1 MNYRHVYHAG
11 NFADVLKH
19 LIVARCLTHL
29 KAKET
34 PFRVIDTHAGVG
46 LYDLRGEAASKTGE
60 WHDGIGRVLK
70 AEMSATIREL
80 LAPYLDAVKA
90 MQAFKGRDAYP
101 GSPEIA
107 RQLTRA
113 EDRMIFVEKH
123 PQDAKKLAENFN
135 FDGRAKI
142 LELDGYTALK
152 ACVPPKERRGLVLID
167 PPYEERDEFETL
179 VQSFI
184 AAYRKWPT
192 GMYLLWYP
200 VKNFEETKRFLV
212 ELSEAVIPK
221 ILRAELRVK
230 SMSNTGGLAGSGVI
244 IVNPPWRLVDELNT
258 LLPWLDRTLSQDSG
272 HGWNV
277 DWIAGETVAERD

>member
-19 LIVARCLTHL
+19 LILARCLTHL

-212 ELSEAVIPK
+212 ELSEAGIPK

>member
-19 LIVARCLTHL
+19 AILARCLMHL
-29 KAKET
+29 KAKEAA
-34 PFRVIDTHAGVG
+34 FRVIDTHAGIG
-46 LYDLRGEAASKTGE
+46 FYDLRGEAASKTAE
-60 WHDGIGRVLK
+60 WQDGIGRLLA
-70 AEMSATIREL
+70 AELPPDIAEL
-80 LAPYLDAVKA
+80 LAPYLEVVKA
-90 MQAFKGRDAYP
+90 LKAFKGRDFYP
-101 GSPEIA
+101 GSPEIS
-107 RQLTRA
+107 RQMTRA

-123 PQDAKKLAENFN
+123 PQDARKLAESFN

-167 PPYEERDEFETL
+167 PPFEERDEFQVL
-179 VQSFI
+179 LQSFVS
-184 AAYRKWPT
+184 AYRKWPT

-200 VKNFEETKRFLV
+200 VKNREETKRFLV
-212 ELSEAVIPK
+212 GLSEAGIPK

-230 SMSNTGGLAGSGVI
+230 ALFDAGGLAGSGLI
-244 IVNPPWRLVDELNT
+244 IVNPPWRLMEELNT
-258 LLPWLDRTLSQDSG
+258 LLPWLDRLLLQDEG

-277 DWIAGETVAERD
+277 DWIAGEARREIS

>member
-19 LIVARCLTHL
+19 AILARCLTHL
-29 KAKET
+29 KAKEA
-34 PFRVIDTHAGVG
+34 PFRVIDTHAGIG
-46 LYDLRGEAASKTGE
+46 FYDLRGEAASKTGE
-60 WHDGIGRVLK
+60 WQEGIGRIL
-70 AEMSATIREL
+70 AADLPQEMAEL
-80 LAPYLDAVKA
+80 LDPYLQVVKA
-90 MQAFKGRDAYP
+90 LKAFKGRDFYP

-123 PQDAKKLAENFN
+123 PQDARKLADSFN

-152 ACVPPKERRGLVLID
+152 AYVPPKERRGLVLID
-167 PPYEERDEFETL
+167 PPFEERDEFQVL
-179 VQSFI
+179 LQSFV

-200 VKNFEETKRFLV
+200 VKNREETKRFLV
-212 ELSEAVIPK
+212 GLSEAGIPK

-230 SMSNTGGLAGSGVI
+230 ALFDAGGLAGSGLI
-244 IVNPPWRLVDELNT
+244 IVNPPWRLMEELNM
-258 LLPWLDRTLSQDSG
+258 LLPWLDRLLRQDEA

-277 DWIAGETVAERD
+277 DWIAGETRREIS

>member
-212 ELSEAVIPK
+212 ELSEAGIPK

>member
-1 MNYRHVYHAG
+1 MRKCESVN
-11 NFADVLKH
+11 
-19 LIVARCLTHL
+19 
-29 KAKET
+29 
-34 PFRVIDTHAGVG
+34 PGVECACATS
-46 LYDLRGEAASKTGE
+46 LRGEAASKTGE

-212 ELSEAVIPK
+212 ELSEAGIPK

>member
-19 LIVARCLTHL
+19 LILARCLTHL

>member
-1 MNYRHVYHAG
+1 MNYRHSYHAG

-19 LIVARCLTHL
+19 IILARCLTHL
-29 KAKET
+29 KAKDT
-34 PFRVIDTHAGVG
+34 PFRVIDTHAGIG
-46 LYDLRGEAASKTGE
+46 FYDLKGEAASKTGE

-70 AEMSATIREL
+70 AEMPLAIREL
-80 LAPYLDAVKA
+80 LAPFLDAVKA
-90 MQAFKGRDAYP
+90 LQAFKGRDAYP
-101 GSPEIA
+101 GSPELS

-123 PQDAKKLAENFN
+123 PQDARKLAENFN

-152 ACVPPKERRGLVLID
+152 ACVPPKERRGIVLID
-167 PPYEERDEFETL
+167 PPYEERDEFSTM
-179 VQSFI
+179 VQAFA

-212 ELSEAVIPK
+212 DLAEAGIPK

-230 SMSNTGGLAGSGVI
+230 RMSSTGGLSGTGMI
-244 IVNPPWRLVDELNT
+244 IVNPPWRLSDELEK
-258 LLPWLDRTLSQDSG
+258 LMPWLDALLKQDDG

-277 DWIAGETVAERD
+277 DWIAGETLSEGF

>member
-19 LIVARCLTHL
+19 SILARCLTHL

-46 LYDLRGEAASKTGE
+46 VYDLRGEAASKTGE
-60 WHDGIGRVLK
+60 WHDGIGRLLK
-70 AEMSATIREL
+70 AEMPQAIRDV
-80 LAPYLDAVKA
+80 LAPYLDTVKA
-90 MQAFKGRDAYP
+90 LQAFKGRDAYP

-107 RQLTRA
+107 RHLTRS

-123 PQDAKKLAENFN
+123 PQDAKKLTDIFS
-135 FDGRAKI
+135 FDGRAKV

-167 PPYEERDEFETL
+167 PPYEETDEFERL
-179 VQSFI
+179 FEGFVSG
-184 AAYRKWPT
+184 YRKWPT

-200 VKNFEETKRFLV
+200 VKNFEETRRFLHA
-212 ELSEAVIPK
+212 LSDLEIPK

-230 SMSNTGGLAGSGVI
+230 AISKTSGLAGSGMV
-244 IVNPPWRLVDELNT
+244 IVNPPWKLNEELNA
-258 LLPWLDRTLSQDSG
+258 LMPWLDRMLAQDSG

-277 DWIAGETVAERD
+277 DWIAGEAVPEAF

>member
-19 LIVARCLTHL
+19 AILARCLTHL
-29 KAKET
+29 KAKEAA
-34 PFRVIDTHAGVG
+34 FRVIDTHAGIG
-46 LYDLRGEAASKTGE
+46 FYDLRGEAASKTGE
-60 WHDGIGRVLK
+60 WQDGIGRLLT
-70 AEMSATIREL
+70 ADMPPEISEL
-80 LAPYLDAVKA
+80 LDPYLQAVKA
-90 MQAFKGRDAYP
+90 LKAFKGGDFYP

-107 RQLTRA
+107 RQMTRA

-123 PQDAKKLAENFN
+123 PHDARKLAESFS

-152 ACVPPKERRGLVLID
+152 AYVPPKERRGLVLID
-167 PPYEERDEFETL
+167 PPFEERDEFQVL
-179 VQSFI
+179 LQSFI

-200 VKNFEETKRFLV
+200 VKNREETKRFLV
-212 ELSEAVIPK
+212 GLSEAGIPK

-230 SMSNTGGLAGSGVI
+230 ALYDAGGLAGSGMI
-244 IVNPPWRLVDELNT
+244 IVNPPWRLMEELNR
-258 LLPWLDRTLSQDSG
+258 LLPWLDRLLRQDEV

-277 DWIAGETVAERD
+277 DWIAGEARREIS

>member
-19 LIVARCLTHL
+19 LILARCLTHL

-46 LYDLRGEAASKTGE
+46 LYDLRGEAATKTGE

-212 ELSEAVIPK
+212 ELSEAGIPK

>member
-1 MNYRHVYHAG
+1 MNYRHIYHAG

-19 LIVARCLTHL
+19 AVLARCLTHL
-29 KAKET
+29 KVKET

-70 AEMSATIREL
+70 AEMPSTTRDL

-90 MQAFKGRDAYP
+90 LQAFKGRDAYP

-107 RQLTRA
+107 RQMTRA

-192 GMYLLWYP
+192 GTYLLWYP

-212 ELSEAVIPK
+212 ELSEAGIPK

-244 IVNPPWRLVDELNT
+244 VVNPPWRLADELNT
-258 LLPWLDRTLSQDSG
+258 LLPWLDLTLSQDSG

-277 DWIAGETVAERD
+277 DWIAGEAVVERD